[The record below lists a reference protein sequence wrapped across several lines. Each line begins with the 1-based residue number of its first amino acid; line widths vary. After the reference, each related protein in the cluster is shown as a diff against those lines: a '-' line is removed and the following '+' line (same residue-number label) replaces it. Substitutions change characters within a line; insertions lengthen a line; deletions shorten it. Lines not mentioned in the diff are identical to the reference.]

1 VSRSLPIFPSG
12 GPADGV
18 SISSQ
23 IDHCWNEIGVSGDR
37 SCPLLTTVIH
47 CRNCP
52 VFSAAGRR
60 LLDGAPPPGYHEEW
74 ARRLAADADAA
85 RRSDRS
91 VLVFR
96 MGIEWMGLETRYF
109 VETTGPRTV
118 RRVPHGRSA
127 VLTGLVNI
135 RGRLELCVSL
145 EGVLHIEREGA
156 APLSPTSAAR
166 LLVVEHDKKAW
177 VFPADEVHGVRHFSA
192 RDLLTAPATVARSP
206 NPHIKGLFQWGDHK
220 VGYLDA
226 EKLFATLE
234 AAIA

>member
-1 VSRSLPIFPSG
+1 MSRSLPVFPAGDSTDRV
-12 GPADGV
+12 ALD
-18 SISSQ
+18 Q

-37 SCPLLTTVIH
+37 SCPQLTTVIH

-60 LLDGAPPPGYHEEW
+60 LLDGAPPAGYHEEW
-74 ARRLAADADAA
+74 ARRLAADADSA
-85 RRSDRS
+85 RRTDRS

-96 MGIEWMGLETRYF
+96 MGGEWLALETRYF

-145 EGVLHIEREGA
+145 DGVLHIERAGP
-156 APLSPTSAAR
+156 PLNPASAAR

-177 VFPADEVHGVRHFSA
+177 VFPTDEVHGVRHFSA
-192 RDLLTAPATVARSP
+192 RDLLPAPATVARSP

-220 VGYLDA
+220 VGYVDA

-234 AAIA
+234 ASIA

>member
-1 VSRSLPIFPSG
+1 VSGSLPIFPG
-12 GPADGV
+12 DPGEGV
-18 SISSQ
+18 AISAR

-37 SCPLLTTVIH
+37 SCPQLRTVIH

-60 LLDGAPPPGYHEEW
+60 LLDGAPPAGYHEEW
-74 ARRLAADADAA
+74 ARRLAADADSA

-96 MGIEWMGLETRYF
+96 MGNEWMALETRYF

-145 EGVLHIEREGA
+145 EGVLHVERGG
-156 APLSPTSAAR
+156 PSLSPASAPR

-192 RDLLTAPATVARSP
+192 RDLLPAPATVARSP
-206 NPHIKGLFQWGDHK
+206 NPHIKGLFQWGDRQ
-220 VGYLDA
+220 VGYVDA

>member
-1 VSRSLPIFPSG
+1 MSASLPVLPDAS
-12 GPADGV
+12 AAVNVND
-18 SISSQ
+18 
-23 IDHCWNEIGVSGDR
+23 CWNRIGVGGDR
-37 SCPLLTTVIH
+37 SCPELPAVIH

-60 LLDGAPPPGYHEEW
+60 LLDRPPPPGYHEEW

-85 RRSDRS
+85 RRTDRS
-91 VLVFR
+91 VVVFR
-96 MGIEWMGLETRYF
+96 LSDEWLALETRFF

-145 EGVLHIEREGA
+145 DTVLHLERGGPPLNPA
-156 APLSPTSAAR
+156 TAPR

-192 RDLLTAPATVARSP
+192 RDLLTVPATVQRSP
-206 NPHIKGLFQWGDHK
+206 NPHTRGLFPWGDRK
-220 VGYLDA
+220 VGYVDA
-226 EKLFATLE
+226 EKLFQTLE
-234 AAIA
+234 AAIV